1 MLRYIKGTLA
11 YGLRFSVNGEE
22 DDLYQVSQMPTGQGI
37 QIIYVLLLGMFSKWL
52 IPQSVGAARNKPQ
65 LLNALQ
71 RQNTKS

>member
-37 QIIYVLLLGMFSKWL
+37 QIIEVLLPGMFSKL
-52 IPQSVGAARNKPQ
+52 VREHMS
-65 LLNALQ
+65 
-71 RQNTKS
+71 